1 MGQVFSAFFY
11 RSILILSAF
20 VFLAGI
26 SRAQDT
32 NQVDAGRKL
41 FIEKRCYTCHRVNA
55 EAKLIEKEKEEFARA
70 KGVEVKPKEEGE
82 EEEED
87 QKTGGDLSHVGK
99 LRDTKW
105 IQEFVQNPKDYFK
118 DDSECAKKAKKKY
131 RKRFKG
137 TSEELS
143 AVVAYLSSLKYEKE
157 QEKNFKS
164 CLKE

>member
-1 MGQVFSAFFY
+1 VSLSWGQDAK
-11 RSILILSAF
+11 LIDS
-20 VFLAGI
+20 
-26 SRAQDT
+26 
-32 NQVDAGRKL
+32 GRKI
-41 FIEKRCYTCHRVNA
+41 FIEKRCYTCHTINA
-55 EAKLIEKEKEEFARA
+55 EAKLIEKEKEEFAKA

-87 QKTGGDLSHVGK
+87 QKTGGDLSDVGK

-118 DDSECAKKAKKKY
+118 DDPACAKKAKKKY

-137 TSEELS
+137 TNEELS
-143 AVVAYLSSLKYEKE
+143 AVVAYLSSLKHEKK
-157 QEKNFKS
+157 QEKDFKS